1 MLFGTVPGVPSSS
14 QTSLWTLFRFQREEC
29 IAKDLE
35 QSGLALPASVPESV
49 NSRTYIDLD
58 EPAFFQQT
66 PPACAR
72 QATGNSVGPQIDVAD
87 GRFRHNLAGG
97 DVGELQP
104 STGAQ
109 HSHNLIEDTTLVGAE
124 VNDAVA
130 DDDIGPTVLDRRFLG
145 TRRGRSPSRSICA
158 AATKQSKP
166 PPDPRSTTCSP
177 GFNAPCENGLPTPAN
192 ASMAVSGIRAIT
204 SSS

>member
-1 MLFGTVPGVPSSS
+1 MLFGTVVGFGGPVKPPSGE
-14 QTSLWTLFRFQREEC
+14 LFRFQSEEC

-49 NSRTYIDLD
+49 NWRTYIDLD

-72 QATGNSVGPQIDVAD
+72 QGTGNSVGPQIDVAD

-109 HSHNLIEDTTLVGAE
+109 HSHNLVEYTTLVGAQ
-124 VNDAVA
+124 VDDAVA
-130 DDDIGPTVLDRRFLG
+130 DDGIRPTVLDRQFLD
-145 TRRGRSPSRSICA
+145 
-158 AATKQSKP
+158 
-166 PPDPRSTTCSP
+166 DPLSELDTA
-177 GFNAPCENGLPTPAN
+177 GA
-192 ASMAVSGIRAIT
+192 
-204 SSS
+204 